1 MEMVQV
7 DLAVIGAGP
16 AGQKGAIQGAKAGKK
31 VVLIDRMGMLGGAC
45 LHQGT
50 IPSKALRLAILDTT
64 GHHLK
69 AYFGDDDKHHEKI
82 SMKDLQDRLN
92 RVISDQNQ
100 ELRNELQKMR
110 SWREAALQLEQENAR
125 LLDLNKVKLN
135 PKLNYVSGKIL
146 VDSGNIFRQ
155 SAIINLGSL
164 DGIVEGWAAM
174 DGLGLVGRI
183 SGVGKKTSRVLFLT
197 DTSSN
202 VPVLIKPSNQ
212 RAILSGDNSIQPN
225 LLFIEN
231 NKQIQPG
238 DRILTSGDGGVF
250 PANLLIGQV
259 SLNNLN
265 QFKAQLSANFSG
277 LEYLRIIRH
286 SPNATINQPSRLIG
300 PALTKAESHD

>member
-1 MEMVQV
+1 MIDKKHDDGKFIRPLAFIGIAAIIIISFSFFILWRIDNPRAE
-7 DLAVIGAGP
+7 LIRIAVIDKIVPNLDWAITP
-16 AGQKGAIQGAKAGKK
+16 ATK
-31 VVLIDRMGMLGGAC
+31 VSQMA
-45 LHQGT
+45 QNFQNY
-50 IPSKALRLAILDTT
+50 KRL
-64 GHHLK
+64 
-69 AYFGDDDKHHEKI
+69 Y
-82 SMKDLQDRLN
+82 
-92 RVISDQNQ
+92 DQNQ

-238 DRILTSGDGGVF
+238 DRILTSGDGGIF

-300 PALTKAESHD
+300 PALTKAESDD

>member
-1 MEMVQV
+1 MEKFIRPLAFIGIAAIIIISFSFFILWRI
-7 DLAVIGAGP
+7 DNPRAELIRIAVIDKIVPNLDWAITP
-16 AGQKGAIQGAKAGKK
+16 ATK
-31 VVLIDRMGMLGGAC
+31 VSQMA
-45 LHQGT
+45 QNFQNY
-50 IPSKALRLAILDTT
+50 KRL
-64 GHHLK
+64 
-69 AYFGDDDKHHEKI
+69 Y
-82 SMKDLQDRLN
+82 
-92 RVISDQNQ
+92 DQNQ

-250 PANLLIGQV
+250 PANLLIGQI

-300 PALTKAESHD
+300 PALTKAESDD

>member
-1 MEMVQV
+1 MIDKKHDDGKFIRPLAFIGIAAIIIISFSFFILWRIDNPRAELIRIAVIDKIV
-7 DLAVIGAGP
+7 PNLDLAITP
-16 AGQKGAIQGAKAGKK
+16 ATK
-31 VVLIDRMGMLGGAC
+31 VSQMA
-45 LHQGT
+45 QNFQNY
-50 IPSKALRLAILDTT
+50 KRL
-64 GHHLK
+64 
-69 AYFGDDDKHHEKI
+69 Y
-82 SMKDLQDRLN
+82 
-92 RVISDQNQ
+92 DQNQ

-286 SPNATINQPSRLIG
+286 SPNAPINQPSRLIG
-300 PALTKAESHD
+300 PALTKAESDD

>member
-1 MEMVQV
+1 MIDKKHDDGKFIRPLAFIGIAAIIIISFSFFILWRIDNPRAE
-7 DLAVIGAGP
+7 LIRIAVIDKIVPNLDWAITP
-16 AGQKGAIQGAKAGKK
+16 ATK
-31 VVLIDRMGMLGGAC
+31 VSQMA
-45 LHQGT
+45 QNFQNY
-50 IPSKALRLAILDTT
+50 KRL
-64 GHHLK
+64 
-69 AYFGDDDKHHEKI
+69 Y
-82 SMKDLQDRLN
+82 
-92 RVISDQNQ
+92 DQNQ

-164 DGIVEGWAAM
+164 DGTVEGWAAM

-250 PANLLIGQV
+250 PANLLIGQI

-300 PALTKAESHD
+300 PALTKAESDD

>member
-1 MEMVQV
+1 MIDKKHDDGKFIRPLAFIGIAAIIIISFSFFILWRIDNPRAE
-7 DLAVIGAGP
+7 LIRIAVIDKIVPNLDWAITP
-16 AGQKGAIQGAKAGKK
+16 ATK
-31 VVLIDRMGMLGGAC
+31 VSQMA
-45 LHQGT
+45 QNFQNY
-50 IPSKALRLAILDTT
+50 KRL
-64 GHHLK
+64 
-69 AYFGDDDKHHEKI
+69 Y
-82 SMKDLQDRLN
+82 
-92 RVISDQNQ
+92 DQNQ

-250 PANLLIGQV
+250 PANLLIGQI

-286 SPNATINQPSRLIG
+286 SPNAPINQPSRLIG
-300 PALTKAESHD
+300 PALTKAESDD

>member
-1 MEMVQV
+1 LIDKKHDDGKFIRPLAFIGIAAIIIISFSFFILWRIDNPRAE
-7 DLAVIGAGP
+7 LIRIAVIDKIVPNLDWAITP
-16 AGQKGAIQGAKAGKK
+16 ATK
-31 VVLIDRMGMLGGAC
+31 VSQMA
-45 LHQGT
+45 QNFQNY
-50 IPSKALRLAILDTT
+50 KRL
-64 GHHLK
+64 
-69 AYFGDDDKHHEKI
+69 Y
-82 SMKDLQDRLN
+82 
-92 RVISDQNQ
+92 DQNQ

-259 SLNNLN
+259 SFNNLN

-300 PALTKAESHD
+300 PALTKAESDD

>member
-1 MEMVQV
+1 MIDKKHDDGKFIRPLAFIGIAAIIIISFSFFILWRIDNPRAE
-7 DLAVIGAGP
+7 LIRIAVIDKIVPNLDWAITP
-16 AGQKGAIQGAKAGKK
+16 ATK
-31 VVLIDRMGMLGGAC
+31 V
-45 LHQGT
+45 
-50 IPSKALRLAILDTT
+50 SKMAQNFQNYKRL
-64 GHHLK
+64 
-69 AYFGDDDKHHEKI
+69 Y
-82 SMKDLQDRLN
+82 
-92 RVISDQNQ
+92 DQNQ

-250 PANLLIGQV
+250 PANLLIGQI

-300 PALTKAESHD
+300 PALTKAESDD

>member
-1 MEMVQV
+1 MIDKKHDDGKFIRPLAFIGIAAIIIISFSFFILWRIDNPRAE
-7 DLAVIGAGP
+7 LIRIAVIDKIVPNLDWAITP
-16 AGQKGAIQGAKAGKK
+16 ATK
-31 VVLIDRMGMLGGAC
+31 VSQMA
-45 LHQGT
+45 QNFQNY
-50 IPSKALRLAILDTT
+50 KRL
-64 GHHLK
+64 
-69 AYFGDDDKHHEKI
+69 Y
-82 SMKDLQDRLN
+82 
-92 RVISDQNQ
+92 DQNQ

-238 DRILTSGDGGVF
+238 DRILTSGDGGVS

-300 PALTKAESHD
+300 PALTKAESDD

>member
-1 MEMVQV
+1 MIDKKHDDGKFIRPLAFIGVAAIIIISFSFFILWRIDNPRAE
-7 DLAVIGAGP
+7 LIRIAVIDKIVPNLDWAITP
-16 AGQKGAIQGAKAGKK
+16 ATK
-31 VVLIDRMGMLGGAC
+31 VSQMA
-45 LHQGT
+45 QNFQNY
-50 IPSKALRLAILDTT
+50 KRL
-64 GHHLK
+64 
-69 AYFGDDDKHHEKI
+69 Y
-82 SMKDLQDRLN
+82 
-92 RVISDQNQ
+92 DQNQ

-164 DGIVEGWAAM
+164 DGIIEGWAAM

-259 SLNNLN
+259 SLNNIN

-300 PALTKAESHD
+300 PALTKAESDD

>member
-1 MEMVQV
+1 LIDKKHDDGKFIRPLAFIGIAAIIIISFSFFILWRIDNPRAE
-7 DLAVIGAGP
+7 LIRIAVIDKIVPNLDWAITP
-16 AGQKGAIQGAKAGKK
+16 ATK
-31 VVLIDRMGMLGGAC
+31 VSQMA
-45 LHQGT
+45 QNFQNY
-50 IPSKALRLAILDTT
+50 KRL
-64 GHHLK
+64 
-69 AYFGDDDKHHEKI
+69 Y
-82 SMKDLQDRLN
+82 
-92 RVISDQNQ
+92 DQNR

-300 PALTKAESHD
+300 PALTKAESDD

>member
-1 MEMVQV
+1 MIDKKHDDGKFIRPLAFIGIAAIIIISFSFFILWRIDNPRAE
-7 DLAVIGAGP
+7 LIRIAVIDKIVPNLDWAITP
-16 AGQKGAIQGAKAGKK
+16 ATK
-31 VVLIDRMGMLGGAC
+31 VSQMA
-45 LHQGT
+45 QNFQNY
-50 IPSKALRLAILDTT
+50 KRL
-64 GHHLK
+64 
-69 AYFGDDDKHHEKI
+69 Y
-82 SMKDLQDRLN
+82 
-92 RVISDQNQ
+92 DQNQ

-286 SPNATINQPSRLIG
+286 SPNATINQPNRLIG
-300 PALTKAESHD
+300 PALTKAESDD

>member
-1 MEMVQV
+1 MIDKKHDDGKFIRPLAFIGIAAIIIISFSFFILWRIDNPRAE
-7 DLAVIGAGP
+7 LIRIAVIDKIVPNLDWAITP
-16 AGQKGAIQGAKAGKK
+16 ATK
-31 VVLIDRMGMLGGAC
+31 VSQMA
-45 LHQGT
+45 QNFQNY
-50 IPSKALRLAILDTT
+50 KRL
-64 GHHLK
+64 
-69 AYFGDDDKHHEKI
+69 Y
-82 SMKDLQDRLN
+82 
-92 RVISDQNQ
+92 DQNQ

-286 SPNATINQPSRLIG
+286 SPNAPINQPSRLIG
-300 PALTKAESHD
+300 PALTKAESDD

>member
-1 MEMVQV
+1 MIDKKHDDGKFIRPLAFIGIAAIIIISFSFFILWRIDNPRAE
-7 DLAVIGAGP
+7 LIRIAVIDKIVPNLDWAITP
-16 AGQKGAIQGAKAGKK
+16 ATK
-31 VVLIDRMGMLGGAC
+31 VSQMA
-45 LHQGT
+45 QNFQNY
-50 IPSKALRLAILDTT
+50 KRL
-64 GHHLK
+64 
-69 AYFGDDDKHHEKI
+69 Y
-82 SMKDLQDRLN
+82 
-92 RVISDQNQ
+92 DQNQ

-265 QFKAQLSANFSG
+265 QFKAQLSANFNG

-300 PALTKAESHD
+300 PALTKAKSDD

>member
-1 MEMVQV
+1 MIDKKHDDGKFIRPLAFIGIAAIIIISFSFFILWRIDNPRAE
-7 DLAVIGAGP
+7 LIRIAVIDKIVP
-16 AGQKGAIQGAKAGKK
+16 NLDGAITPATK
-31 VVLIDRMGMLGGAC
+31 VSQMA
-45 LHQGT
+45 QNFQNY
-50 IPSKALRLAILDTT
+50 KRL
-64 GHHLK
+64 
-69 AYFGDDDKHHEKI
+69 Y
-82 SMKDLQDRLN
+82 
-92 RVISDQNQ
+92 DQNQ

-300 PALTKAESHD
+300 PALTKAESDD

>member
-1 MEMVQV
+1 MIDKKHDDGKFIRPLAFIGIAAIIIISFSFFILWRIDNPRAE
-7 DLAVIGAGP
+7 LIRIAVIDKIVPNLDWAITP
-16 AGQKGAIQGAKAGKK
+16 ATK
-31 VVLIDRMGMLGGAC
+31 VSQMA
-45 LHQGT
+45 QNFQNY
-50 IPSKALRLAILDTT
+50 KRL
-64 GHHLK
+64 
-69 AYFGDDDKHHEKI
+69 Y
-82 SMKDLQDRLN
+82 
-92 RVISDQNQ
+92 DQNQ

-259 SLNNLN
+259 SLNNSN

-300 PALTKAESHD
+300 PALTKAESDD

>member
-1 MEMVQV
+1 MI
-7 DLAVIGAGP
+7 DKKHDDGKFIRPLAFIGIAAIIIISFSFFILWRIDNPRAELIRIAIIDKIVPNLDWAITP
-16 AGQKGAIQGAKAGKK
+16 ATK
-31 VVLIDRMGMLGGAC
+31 VSQMA
-45 LHQGT
+45 QNFQNY
-50 IPSKALRLAILDTT
+50 KRL
-64 GHHLK
+64 
-69 AYFGDDDKHHEKI
+69 Y
-82 SMKDLQDRLN
+82 
-92 RVISDQNQ
+92 DQNQ

-250 PANLLIGQV
+250 PANLLIGQI

-300 PALTKAESHD
+300 PALTKAESDD

>member
-1 MEMVQV
+1 MIDKKHDDGKFIRPLAFIGIAAIIIISFSFFILWRIDNPRAE
-7 DLAVIGAGP
+7 LIRIAVIDKIVPNLDWAITP
-16 AGQKGAIQGAKAGKK
+16 ATK
-31 VVLIDRMGMLGGAC
+31 VSQMA
-45 LHQGT
+45 QNFQNY
-50 IPSKALRLAILDTT
+50 KRL
-64 GHHLK
+64 
-69 AYFGDDDKHHEKI
+69 Y
-82 SMKDLQDRLN
+82 
-92 RVISDQNQ
+92 DQNQ

-259 SLNNLN
+259 SLNNIN
-265 QFKAQLSANFSG
+265 QFEAQLSANFSG

-300 PALTKAESHD
+300 PALTKAESDD

>member
-1 MEMVQV
+1 MIDKKHDDGKFIRPLAFIGIAAIIIISFSFFILWRIDNPRAE
-7 DLAVIGAGP
+7 LIRIAVIDKIVPNLDWAITP
-16 AGQKGAIQGAKAGKK
+16 ATK
-31 VVLIDRMGMLGGAC
+31 VSQMA
-45 LHQGT
+45 QNFQNY
-50 IPSKALRLAILDTT
+50 KRL
-64 GHHLK
+64 
-69 AYFGDDDKHHEKI
+69 Y
-82 SMKDLQDRLN
+82 
-92 RVISDQNQ
+92 DQNQ

-231 NKQIQPG
+231 NKKIQPG

-300 PALTKAESHD
+300 PALTKAESDD

>member
-1 MEMVQV
+1 MIDKKHDDGKFIRPLAFKGIAAIIIISFSFFILWRIDNPRAE
-7 DLAVIGAGP
+7 LIRIAVIDKIVPNLDWAITP
-16 AGQKGAIQGAKAGKK
+16 ATK
-31 VVLIDRMGMLGGAC
+31 VSQMA
-45 LHQGT
+45 QNFQNY
-50 IPSKALRLAILDTT
+50 KRL
-64 GHHLK
+64 
-69 AYFGDDDKHHEKI
+69 Y
-82 SMKDLQDRLN
+82 
-92 RVISDQNQ
+92 DQNQ

-250 PANLLIGQV
+250 PANLLIGQI

-300 PALTKAESHD
+300 PALTKAESDD

>member
-1 MEMVQV
+1 LIDKKHDDGKFIRPLAFIGIAAIIIISFSFFILWRIDNPRAE
-7 DLAVIGAGP
+7 LIRIAVIDKIVPNLDWAITP
-16 AGQKGAIQGAKAGKK
+16 ATK
-31 VVLIDRMGMLGGAC
+31 VSQMA
-45 LHQGT
+45 QNFQNY
-50 IPSKALRLAILDTT
+50 KRL
-64 GHHLK
+64 
-69 AYFGDDDKHHEKI
+69 Y
-82 SMKDLQDRLN
+82 
-92 RVISDQNQ
+92 DQNQ

-250 PANLLIGQV
+250 PANLLIGQI

-300 PALTKAESHD
+300 PALTKAESDD

>member
-1 MEMVQV
+1 MIDKKHDDGKFIRPLAFIGIAAIIIISFSFFILWRIDNPRAE
-7 DLAVIGAGP
+7 LIRIAVIDKIVPNLDWAITP
-16 AGQKGAIQGAKAGKK
+16 ATK
-31 VVLIDRMGMLGGAC
+31 VSQMA
-45 LHQGT
+45 QNFQNY
-50 IPSKALRLAILDTT
+50 KRL
-64 GHHLK
+64 
-69 AYFGDDDKHHEKI
+69 Y
-82 SMKDLQDRLN
+82 
-92 RVISDQNQ
+92 DQNQ

-146 VDSGNIFRQ
+146 VDSGYIFRQ

-300 PALTKAESHD
+300 PALTKAESDD

>member
-1 MEMVQV
+1 MIDKKHDDGKFIRPLAFIGIAAIIIISFSFFILWRIDNPRAE
-7 DLAVIGAGP
+7 LIRIAVIDKIVPNLDWAITP
-16 AGQKGAIQGAKAGKK
+16 ATK
-31 VVLIDRMGMLGGAC
+31 VSQMA
-45 LHQGT
+45 QNFQNY
-50 IPSKALRLAILDTT
+50 KRL
-64 GHHLK
+64 
-69 AYFGDDDKHHEKI
+69 Y
-82 SMKDLQDRLN
+82 
-92 RVISDQNQ
+92 DQNQ

-259 SLNNLN
+259 SLNNIN

-286 SPNATINQPSRLIG
+286 SPNAPINQPSRLIG
-300 PALTKAESHD
+300 PALTKAKSDD

>member
-1 MEMVQV
+1 MIDKKHDDGKFIRPLAFIGIAAIIIISFSFFILWRIDNPRAE
-7 DLAVIGAGP
+7 LIRIAVIDKIVPNLDWAITP
-16 AGQKGAIQGAKAGKK
+16 ATK
-31 VVLIDRMGMLGGAC
+31 VSQMA
-45 LHQGT
+45 QNFQNY
-50 IPSKALRLAILDTT
+50 KRL
-64 GHHLK
+64 
-69 AYFGDDDKHHEKI
+69 Y
-82 SMKDLQDRLN
+82 
-92 RVISDQNQ
+92 DQNQ

-250 PANLLIGQV
+250 PANLLIGQI

-300 PALTKAESHD
+300 PALTKAESDD

>member
-1 MEMVQV
+1 MIDKKHDDGKFIRPLAFIGIAAIIIISFSFFILWRIDNPRAE
-7 DLAVIGAGP
+7 LIRIAVIDKIVPNLDWAITP
-16 AGQKGAIQGAKAGKK
+16 ATK
-31 VVLIDRMGMLGGAC
+31 VSQMA
-45 LHQGT
+45 QNFQNY
-50 IPSKALRLAILDTT
+50 KRL
-64 GHHLK
+64 
-69 AYFGDDDKHHEKI
+69 Y
-82 SMKDLQDRLN
+82 
-92 RVISDQNQ
+92 DQNQ

-202 VPVLIKPSNQ
+202 VPVLIKPSDQ

-300 PALTKAESHD
+300 PALTKAESDD

>member
-1 MEMVQV
+1 MIDKKHDDGKFIRPLAFIGIAAIIIISFSFFILWRIDNPRAE
-7 DLAVIGAGP
+7 LIRIAVIDKIVPNLDWAITP
-16 AGQKGAIQGAKAGKK
+16 ATK
-31 VVLIDRMGMLGGAC
+31 VSQMA
-45 LHQGT
+45 QNFQNY
-50 IPSKALRLAILDTT
+50 KRL
-64 GHHLK
+64 
-69 AYFGDDDKHHEKI
+69 Y
-82 SMKDLQDRLN
+82 
-92 RVISDQNQ
+92 DQNQ

-135 PKLNYVSGKIL
+135 PKLNYISGKIL

-259 SLNNLN
+259 SLNNIN

-300 PALTKAESHD
+300 PALTKAKSDD

>member
-1 MEMVQV
+1 MIDKKHDDGKFIRPLAFIGIAAIIIISFSFFILWRIDNPRAE
-7 DLAVIGAGP
+7 LIRIAVIDKIVPNLDWAITP
-16 AGQKGAIQGAKAGKK
+16 ATK
-31 VVLIDRMGMLGGAC
+31 VSQMA
-45 LHQGT
+45 QNFQNY
-50 IPSKALRLAILDTT
+50 KRL
-64 GHHLK
+64 
-69 AYFGDDDKHHEKI
+69 Y
-82 SMKDLQDRLN
+82 
-92 RVISDQNQ
+92 DQNR

-250 PANLLIGQV
+250 PANLLIGQI

-300 PALTKAESHD
+300 PALTKAESDD

>member
-1 MEMVQV
+1 LIDKKHDDGKFIRPLAFIGIAAIIIISFSFFILWRIDNPRAE
-7 DLAVIGAGP
+7 LIRIAVIDKIVPNLDWAITP
-16 AGQKGAIQGAKAGKK
+16 ATK
-31 VVLIDRMGMLGGAC
+31 VSQMA
-45 LHQGT
+45 QNFQNY
-50 IPSKALRLAILDTT
+50 KRL
-64 GHHLK
+64 
-69 AYFGDDDKHHEKI
+69 Y
-82 SMKDLQDRLN
+82 
-92 RVISDQNQ
+92 DQNQ

-135 PKLNYVSGKIL
+135 PKLNYISGKIL

-300 PALTKAESHD
+300 PALTKAESDD

>member
-1 MEMVQV
+1 MIDKKHDDGKFIRPLAFIGIAAIIIISFSFFILWRIDNPRAE
-7 DLAVIGAGP
+7 LIRIAVIDKIVPNLDWAITP
-16 AGQKGAIQGAKAGKK
+16 ATK
-31 VVLIDRMGMLGGAC
+31 VSQMA
-45 LHQGT
+45 QNFQNY
-50 IPSKALRLAILDTT
+50 KRL
-64 GHHLK
+64 
-69 AYFGDDDKHHEKI
+69 Y
-82 SMKDLQDRLN
+82 
-92 RVISDQNQ
+92 DQNQ

-135 PKLNYVSGKIL
+135 PKLNYISGKIL

-300 PALTKAESHD
+300 PALTKAESDD